1 MQLLMSTLTGKTIA
15 IPFEPSD
22 NIRKVK
28 LKVQE
33 FEGIPFNQQ
42 RILLEQSELDDN
54 QTLSRFVIENNTML
68 KLLLRLKGGG
78 QVFVK
83 TMTGKTITIT
93 TEYDKT
99 IGELKKLIYEKIGI
113 PPQQQKLIFAG
124 KVLDDCKKMEDYNIQ
139 KESTIHMTE
148 RLKGGFSDKI

>member
-1 MQLLMSTLTGKTIA
+1 MQLLISTLTGKTIA

-22 NIRKVK
+22 NIRMVK
-28 LKVQE
+28 LKIQE
-33 FEGIPFNQQ
+33 SEGIPFNQQ
-42 RILLEQSELDDN
+42 RILMETSELDDN
-54 QTLSRFVIENNTML
+54 KTLSLLIENNTIL

-83 TMTGKTITIT
+83 AMSGKTITIT

-99 IGELKKLIYEKIGI
+99 IGELKKMIYEKIGI

-124 KVLDDCKKMEDYNIQ
+124 KVLDDSKKMEDYNIQ

-148 RLKGGFSDKI
+148 RLKGGVSDII